1 MTAFIGRREF
11 ITLLGGGAAWP
22 VAVRAQQSERIRRVG
37 VLMSLAADDPESS
50 ARLTAFVRGLQ
61 ELGWSDGRN
70 VRIDIRWG
78 AGDAEDFRKYAAEL
92 VALAPD
98 IILAVSTP
106 STAALQHATRSV
118 PIVFV
123 QVIDPV
129 GSGFVETLARPG
141 GNATGFTVSEY
152 SISGKWLELL
162 KEIAPDTARAVVL
175 RDPSPVG
182 IGQFGALQAVAAAAF
197 GMELRPVDVRD
208 AGEIERANTAFAGGS
223 NVGMVVLPGG
233 LAAVRRDLIIALTS
247 PTPTAR
253 YLSLPLLRHQRR
265 PDLLWP

>member
-141 GNATGFTVSEY
+141 GNATGFTCPSTA
-152 SISGKWLELL
+152 SAGSGWFS

-208 AGEIERANTAFAGGS
+208 AGEIERAITAFAGGS